1 MLEDYTLKVFDAVAR
16 NRSFTAAARELD
28 VTQPA
33 VSQKI
38 AELEKSLGAELFTRS
53 RSSVSLTPEGEV
65 FMYYARRIMKGYED
79 LNTVFGN
86 YEAFVSILDQC
97 RDLAENPLYQSLKD
111 TILK

>member
-1 MLEDYTLKVFDAVAR
+1 MLEDYTLKVFEAVAR

-38 AELEKSLGAELFTRS
+38 AEL
-53 RSSVSLTPEGEV
+53 
-65 FMYYARRIMKGYED
+65 YYAKRIMKGYED

>member
-1 MLEDYTLKVFDAVAR
+1 MFEDYTLKVFEAVAR

-38 AELEKSLGAELFTRS
+38 AELEKSVGAALFARG
-53 RSSVSLTPEGEV
+53 RGSVTLTQQGEV
-65 FMYYARRIMKGYED
+65 FSYFAKRIMKGYED

-86 YEAFVSILDQC
+86 YQAFASILEQC
-97 RDLAENPLYQSLKD
+97 RELAENPLYQTLKD

>member
-1 MLEDYTLKVFDAVAR
+1 MLEDFTLKVFEAVAR

-28 VTQPA
+28 ITQPA

-38 AELEKSLGAELFTRS
+38 AELEKSLGESLFTRS
-53 RSSVSLTPEGEV
+53 RTSVSLTPQGEV
-65 FMYYARRIMKGYED
+65 FLFYARRIMKGYED

-86 YEAFVSILDQC
+86 YEAFVSVLDQC
-97 RDLAENPLYQSLKD
+97 RELAENPLYQSLKD

>member
-1 MLEDYTLKVFDAVAR
+1 MLEDYTLKVFEAVAR

-38 AELEKSLGAELFTRS
+38 AELEKSVGQELFVRS
-53 RSSVSLTPEGEV
+53 RTSVSLTPQGEV
-65 FMYYARRIMKGYED
+65 FMYYAKRIMKGYED

-86 YEAFVSILDQC
+86 YEAFVSILHQC

>member
-1 MLEDYTLKVFDAVAR
+1 MLEDYTLKVFEAVAR

-38 AELEKSLGAELFTRS
+38 AELEKSVGQELFVRS
-53 RSSVSLTPEGEV
+53 RTSVSLTPQGEV
-65 FMYYARRIMKGYED
+65 FMYYAKRIMKGYED

-86 YEAFVSILDQC
+86 YQAFVSILDQC
-97 RDLAENPLYQSLKD
+97 RDLAENPLYRSLKD

>member
-1 MLEDYTLKVFDAVAR
+1 MLEDYTLKVFEAVAR

-38 AELEKSLGAELFTRS
+38 AELEKSVGQELFVRS
-53 RSSVSLTPEGEV
+53 RTSVSLTPQGEV
-65 FMYYARRIMKGYED
+65 FMYYAKRIMKGYED

-97 RDLAENPLYQSLKD
+97 RDLEENPLYQSLKD